1 MNFLKLF
8 KHQTDNGSLT
18 LEGFLA
24 EKGFTC
30 NIPFYYSGHGLSVRI
45 DGLEASI
52 RDNTEYAL
60 LYRGS
65 KSDVKAE
72 LEILLDNSR
81 RD

>member
-1 MNFLKLF
+1 MNFLKPF
-8 KHQTDNGSLT
+8 KHQTDNGNLT

-24 EKGFTC
+24 EKGFTS

-45 DGLEASI
+45 DGAEASI
-52 RDNTEYAL
+52 GDNQEYAL

-65 KSDVKAE
+65 KADVKAE

>member
-24 EKGFTC
+24 EKEFTSA
-30 NIPFYYSGHGLSVRI
+30 IPFYYSGHGLSVRI
-45 DGLEASI
+45 DGKNASI
-52 RDNTEYAL
+52 RDNDEGGL
-60 LYRGS
+60 LYSGS
-65 KSDVKAE
+65 KQDVKQE

>member
-8 KHQTDNGSLT
+8 KQQNESGSLT
-18 LEGFLA
+18 LEGFLS
-24 EKGFTC
+24 EKGFTS

-45 DGLEASI
+45 DGAEASI
-52 RDNTEYAL
+52 RDNQEYSL
-60 LYRGS
+60 LYKGS
-65 KSDVKAE
+65 KQAVKQE

>member
-8 KHQTDNGSLT
+8 KQQTNDGDLT
-18 LEGFLA
+18 LEGFLSQ
-24 EKGFTC
+24 KGFTSS
-30 NIPFYYSGHGLSVRI
+30 IPFCYSGHGLSVRI
-45 DGLEASI
+45 DGLDASI
-52 RDNTEYAL
+52 SDNEEYSL

-65 KSDVKAE
+65 KAEVKAE

>member
-1 MNFLKLF
+1 MDFLNLF
-8 KHQTDNGSLT
+8 KHKNESGSLT

-24 EKGFTC
+24 EKGFTSS
-30 NIPFYYSGHGLSVRI
+30 IPFYYSGHGLLVRI

-52 RDNTEYAL
+52 RDNQEYSL
-60 LYRGS
+60 LYKGS
-65 KSDVKAE
+65 KADVKAE